1 MIVQEPVKAAIWHA
15 VNHYA
20 YNDAIFLAERLYAE
34 VASDDALHLL
44 ATCYYQARRTVS
56 AYSVLHAKGSRTP
69 QCRFLLARCCVD
81 LKKYAEAELALTG
94 SGIAK
99 SRNIEDIIN
108 EFGESASFV
117 VQLLGQICI
126 KTERNVKA
134 SESLRKSLKLNPF
147 LWASYELL
155 VSLGEKP
162 DPSKIFTISN
172 LDNFSYCHGSNPI
185 VNLINKSNTSG
196 DTYISCDVQQETSQL
211 STKISSM
218 PMLSSSTGVNV
229 HSPLALLRTS
239 PEPNNVEVLTPENS
253 SWIPVTSAALGKS
266 SSKLSRVGRN
276 IFGGNMIQTPLTPN
290 FGILP
295 LDTPS
300 PIGTIASAGNRTLAY
315 ITPSPPTLLDQ
326 QSIDL
331 RAPTKKQPM
340 TRSRQTLNP
349 SKFQIFGQCGNN
361 NNNTTLGVSQT
372 PSPQPSLQPGGL
384 NSVRR
389 SSRLFSSS
397 NSVKE
402 NNKTSNK
409 SSRFVSAKAPSK
421 KTKAKSTKG
430 SLSQSKECELNELN
444 KPENQSENKTSANLY
459 SIAQTAIGMQR
470 ASAEGLMQL
479 LQDMGWARL
488 YIGHYCC
495 KKAIEILN
503 SLPPQHYNT
512 GWVLA
517 TLGRA
522 YFELADYSQAVKMFQ
537 EVRRLESHRLQGME
551 YFSTALWHLQQE
563 VSLSALAQELI
574 DINRESPEAWCT
586 AGNCFSLQKEHETAI
601 KFLQRATQVDPDFA
615 YAYTLLGHEHVL
627 TEEMDRAMAC
637 FRSAIRIDPR
647 HYNAWYGVG
656 MIYYKQ
662 EKFRLAEVHFVRA
675 LAIHPQSSVLMCHIG
690 IVQHAL
696 KKMDS
701 SLATLNKAVTMDP
714 KNPLCKFH
722 RASIYFSLDR
732 HQEAL
737 SELEELK
744 QLVPKE
750 SLVYFLIGKVH
761 KKLGNTHL
769 ALMNFSWAMDLD
781 PKGANN
787 QIKEAID
794 KRYTNEEDE
803 VVASQDPTSD
813 DIVSVGSG
821 PADHDSSHDSSVM
834 DVEDIHLQAMES
846 DESF

>member
-1 MIVQEPVKAAIWHA
+1 
-15 VNHYA
+15 
-20 YNDAIFLAERLYAE
+20 
-34 VASDDALHLL
+34 
-44 ATCYYQARRTVS
+44 
-56 AYSVLHAKGSRTP
+56 
-69 QCRFLLARCCVD
+69 
-81 LKKYAEAELALTG
+81 YAEAELALTG

-134 SESLRKSLKLNPF
+134 AESLRKSLKLNPF

-211 STKISSM
+211 STKISGM

-253 SWIPVTSAALGKS
+253 SWIPITSAALGKS
-266 SSKLSRVGRN
+266 SNKLSRVGRN

-349 SKFQIFGQCGNN
+349 SKFQIFGQSGNN

-459 SIAQTAIGMQR
+459 SITQTAIGMQR

-495 KKAIEILN
+495 KKAIEIL
-503 SLPPQHYNT
+503 SALPPHHYNT

-522 YFELADYSQAVKMFQ
+522 YFELADYSQ
-537 EVRRLESHRLQGME
+537 
-551 YFSTALWHLQQE
+551 
-563 VSLSALAQELI
+563 
-574 DINRESPEAWCT
+574 AWCT

-662 EKFRLAEVHFVRA
+662 EKFRLAEVHFNRA

-737 SELEELK
+737 SELEEIK